1 MFRVLGAFKLNPYE
15 VLGITLT
22 SATDPDAINSMVKKA
37 YRTKSLLLHP
47 DKLKHA
53 RGPESF
59 DVLKKASLFLSLHCV
74 CYEYS
79 FWGCLGR
86 GGIER

>member
-1 MFRVLGAFKLNPYE
+1 MFRVLSAFKLNPYE

-22 SATDPDAINSMVKKA
+22 SATDPDAINGMIKKA

-59 DVLKKASLFLSLHCV
+59 DMLKKVSPVVLCFVAELKTYRMH
-74 CYEYS
+74 
-79 FWGCLGR
+79 R
-86 GGIER
+86 RKRN